1 MHYSKTWEI
10 QIGDTKLPLIF
21 VKKKDAVTYANK
33 HNITGYRIIRE
44 SEN

>member
-21 VKKKDAVTYANK
+21 VKKKDAIAYAAE
-33 HNITGYRIIRE
+33 HNITEYQLIHN
-44 SEN
+44 SEL